1 MISPNYTN
9 TDFNICLCAI
19 YLHEIF
25 APNDDKNLCRLL
37 VAGCLKNLPWIEQ
50 FMTRFVI
57 IITNVVIIVITIIV
71 ITIIAITIMA
81 ITILIPIFN
90 TCSLGLQLCP
100 KWLLTWADQHTGL
113 SHSHTHPSSF
123 SHSHCYLCLHPQLSS
138 SIFVPKYY
146 HWYFFRPFPIWSMRA
161 KYGYRPTSGW
171 RTFCNSDKYFGNW
184 EKYIYLEQ

>member
-1 MISPNYTN
+1 MHLKVFFAAMISPNYTN

-57 IITNVVIIVITIIV
+57 IITNIVIIVITIIV

-81 ITILIPIFN
+81 ITILSYMFTRFAALP
-90 TCSLGLQLCP
+90 QV
-100 KWLLTWADQHTGL
+100 AAYL
-113 SHSHTHPSSF
+113 SRPTYRSFSF
-123 SHSHCYLCLHPQLSS
+123 SHS
-138 SIFVPKYY
+138 SIVIFS
-146 HWYFFRPFPIWSMRA
+146 FS
-161 KYGYRPTSGW
+161 
-171 RTFCNSDKYFGNW
+171 
-184 EKYIYLEQ
+184 L